1 MQRLASCLVVVFA
14 AVAVLAAAPADSSLF
29 LPIDQVTPGMVGV
42 GRTVFAG
49 NARDEFQAT
58 IIGVLKNAIGPRH
71 DLILAKLEGG
81 PLANTGVIAGM
92 SGSPVFVDGK
102 LIGAVSYA
110 LGSFPKEPLAGITP
124 IGEMTDAVDTS
135 TGRSTNAGLAV
146 QWPASPADVM
156 TALGRLA
163 TRAIMPVSSLVGDRL
178 VGSASLA
185 GLAPALRPI
194 AAAMVLNGFD
204 PTVEGDLRG
213 AFAATSATTAAASP
227 RPVAPD
233 DADVPQPGDP
243 IGMSLIRGDVE
254 MGATGTITYVDRSHV
269 YAFGHPFL
277 NLGSASL
284 PMTRAHVYTVLP
296 SLDSSMKIATLGP
309 VIGTVTQDRATAVG
323 GTIGAGPAELEVTLS
338 LTSSGGAARPFHF
351 FVARDRSL
359 TPLLTYVGILNAI
372 TAYERQT
379 GVMSIAAHGTLD
391 FGDAGRVAIDDL
403 FSGDSASTDVAT
415 AVATPIAAALTN
427 SFRDVEPASLDLS
440 LDMSE
445 RQATTTIER
454 VWLDTTR
461 PSPGETCRLQ
471 VQLRDYRGER
481 RTVPID
487 VAMPSYA
494 SGPLT
499 LVVTDA
505 QGLTTLEASDL
516 DPATPESWP
525 DVIEKLNRTRRN
537 NRLYVRLLE
546 AEAGTSTGGETLS
559 GLPDSVQSALT
570 ADSTSARKTL
580 HTTIVGAWE
589 ERLDTAVHGSRKMT
603 ITLRPR

>member
-1 MQRLASCLVVVFA
+1 MLRPASCLTLVFA
-14 AVAVLAAAPADSSLF
+14 ALAAAALAAAPADSARFMPL
-29 LPIDQVTPGMVGV
+29 DQVQPGMVGI

-49 NARDEFQAT
+49 SERDEFRAT

-71 DLILAKLEGG
+71 DLILARLEGG

-92 SGSPVFVDGK
+92 SGSPVYVDGR
-102 LIGAVSYA
+102 LIGAVSYS

-124 IGEMTDAVDTS
+124 IGEMTDAVDS
-135 TGRSTNAGLAV
+135 AGSRSPNAALALD
-146 QWPASPADVM
+146 WPASPADVM

-163 TRAIMPVSSLVGDRL
+163 TRAIMPVSAVTADPFA
-178 VGSASLA
+178 GSASLV

-204 PTVEGDLRG
+204 PHVEGELRE
-213 AFAATSATTAAASP
+213 AFAAASATGAAPSPPAAAD
-227 RPVAPD
+227 AP
-233 DADVPQPGDP
+233 ALQPGDP

-254 MGATGTITYVDRSHV
+254 MGATGTITYVDHDRV

-323 GTIGAGPAELEVTLS
+323 GTIGAGPAELAVKLS
-338 LTSSGGAARPFHF
+338 LASAGGPARPFRF
-351 FVARDRSL
+351 FVARNESL
-359 TPLLTYVGILNAI
+359 TPLLAYVGILNAI

-391 FGDAGRVAIDDL
+391 FGDAGRVALDDL
-403 FSGDSASTDVAT
+403 FSGASASTDVAT
-415 AVATPIAAALTN
+415 SVATPLAAAFANT
-427 SFRDVEPASLDLS
+427 FRDVQPVSLDLS

-445 RQATTTIER
+445 REATTTIER
-454 VWLDTTR
+454 AWLDTTR
-461 PSPGETCRLQ
+461 PAPGESCRLQ
-471 VQLRDYRGER
+471 IQLRDYRGETR
-481 RTVPID
+481 IVPLEIT
-487 VAMPSYA
+487 MPSYA

-505 QGLTTLEASDL
+505 AGLTGLEASDL
-516 DPATPESWP
+516 APAAPQSWP
-525 DVIEKLNRTRRN
+525 DLLEKLNRTRRH
-537 NRLYVRLLE
+537 NRVYVRLLE
-546 AEAGTSTGGETLS
+546 STPGTSTGGETLS
-559 GLPDSVQSALT
+559 ALPDSVQSAL
-570 ADSTSARKTL
+570 ASDTSAAQKTL
-580 HTTIVGAWE
+580 KSAVVGAWDT
-589 ERLDTAVHGSRKMT
+589 RLDAAVHGSRKMT

>member
-1 MQRLASCLVVVFA
+1 MPRLASCLTVVLA
-14 AVAVLAAAPADSSLF
+14 AVAALAAAPADSALF
-29 LPIDQVTPGMVGV
+29 MPVDQVRPGMVGV

-49 NARDEFQAT
+49 SERAEFRAT

-71 DLILAKLEGG
+71 DLILARLEGG

-92 SGSPVFVDGK
+92 SGSPVYVDGR
-102 LIGAVSYA
+102 LIGAVSYS

-124 IGEMTDAVDTS
+124 IGEMTDAVDAS
-135 TGRSTNAGLAV
+135 TGGATTTALALS
-146 QWPASPADVM
+146 WPATPADVM

-163 TRAIMPVSSLVGDRL
+163 SRAVMPVSALAGDHLAGAASLV
-178 VGSASLA
+178 

-204 PTVEGDLRG
+204 PGVEGDLRQ
-213 AFAATSATTAAASP
+213 AFATSSATGAAPSAARTAE
-227 RPVAPD
+227 
-233 DADVPQPGDP
+233 DAGGLQPGDP

-254 MGATGTITYVDRSHV
+254 MGATGTITYVDRGRV

-323 GTIGAGPAELEVTLS
+323 GTIGAGPAELDVRLS
-338 LTSSGGAARPFHF
+338 LASAGGAARPFHF
-351 FVARDRSL
+351 FVARNESL

-391 FGDAGRVAIDDL
+391 FGEAGQVAIDDL

-415 AVATPIAAALTN
+415 SIATPIAAALANT
-427 SFRDVEPASLDLS
+427 FRDVDPVSLNLT

-445 RQATTTIER
+445 REAATTIER
-454 VWLDTTR
+454 AWLDTTR
-461 PSPGETCRLQ
+461 PAPGDTCRLQ
-471 VQLRDYRGER
+471 VELRDYRGES
-481 RTVPID
+481 RTVPLDIT
-487 VAMPSYA
+487 MPSYA
-494 SGPLT
+494 GGPLT

-505 QGLTTLEASDL
+505 RGLAALDASDIN
-516 DPATPESWP
+516 PAAPASWA
-525 DVIEKLNRTRRN
+525 DTLEKLNRTRRN

-546 AEAGTSTGGETLS
+546 TTPGTSTGGETLS
-559 GLPDSVQSALT
+559 ALPDAVQSAL
-570 ADSTSARKTL
+570 ASDTSVARKTL
-580 HTTIVGAWE
+580 KTAVVGAWE
-589 ERLDTAVHGSRKMT
+589 TRLDAAVHGSRKMT
-603 ITLRPR
+603 ITLQPR

>member
-1 MQRLASCLVVVFA
+1 M
-14 AVAVLAAAPADSSLF
+14 
-29 LPIDQVTPGMVGV
+29 
-42 GRTVFAG
+42 
-49 NARDEFQAT
+49 
-58 IIGVLKNAIGPRH
+58 
-71 DLILAKLEGG
+71 
-81 PLANTGVIAGM
+81 
-92 SGSPVFVDGK
+92 
-102 LIGAVSYA
+102 
-110 LGSFPKEPLAGITP
+110 
-124 IGEMTDAVDTS
+124 
-135 TGRSTNAGLAV
+135 
-146 QWPASPADVM
+146 
-156 TALGRLA
+156 
-163 TRAIMPVSSLVGDRL
+163 
-178 VGSASLA
+178 
-185 GLAPALRPI
+185 
-194 AAAMVLNGFD
+194 
-204 PTVEGDLRG
+204 VEGDLRQ
-213 AFAATSATTAAASP
+213 AFATTSATAAATSPRAATA
-227 RPVAPD
+227 D
-233 DADVPQPGDP
+233 DADAPQPGDP

-254 MGATGTITYVDRSHV
+254 MGATGTITYVDRTRV

-338 LTSSGGAARPFHF
+338 LTSGTGPARPFHF

-359 TPLLTYVGILNAI
+359 TPLLTYVGVLNAI

-379 GVMSIAAHGTLD
+379 GVMSIAARGALD

-427 SFRDVEPASLDLS
+427 AFRDVEPVSLDLS

-454 VWLDTTR
+454 AWLDTTR

-471 VQLRDYRGER
+471 VQLRDYRGDL

-487 VAMPSYA
+487 VTMPSYA

-505 QGLTTLEASDL
+505 QGLTALEASDL

-525 DVIEKLNRTRRN
+525 DVVEKLNRTRRN
-537 NRLYVRLLE
+537 NRLYVRLIE
-546 AEAGTSTGGETLS
+546 AEPGTSTGGETLS
-559 GLPDSVQSALT
+559 GLPDSVQSALA
-570 ADSTSARKTL
+570 ADATSARKTL
-580 HTTIVGAWE
+580 HATVVGAWE
-589 ERLDTAVHGSRKMT
+589 ARMDAAVHGSRTMT
-603 ITLRPR
+603 ITLQPR